1 MEGGNLRVLLQNIRG
16 KLSEEEAIFFEI
28 EDDIDIV
35 MLTETWMHDVEALP
49 AIPGFEVSFGA
60 ARPRN
65 AAAAGHGGVAIYFK
79 QELFG
84 KISIWKERIKEGM
97 IWVRC
102 QKTES
107 APVQFFC
114 CCYIAPE
121 KCPGCPSD
129 VEGWFN
135 TLEKDISEARRLG
148 EVLVAGDFNAHI
160 GAAPDYNRRD
170 ADGTETG
177 VGVDSR
183 VMEGDLMHTCQP
195 RVSVDTKVTRRGT
208 LLLDLCDVSGMRVV
222 NGRVSGDIPA
232 AVTSLGGGKCES
244 TSVIDLF
251 LACPRAFQRIQ
262 SLQVGGKLAPKADHL
277 AVTLTMNKSANIDEV
292 VQVGAASNN
301 ELLSTETPSFDA
313 GQEFIM
319 DPHLMPAFVEQ
330 LTTAAPLLEQICTT
344 ASTAAE
350 SRNADLLN

>member
-1 MEGGNLRVLLQNIRG
+1 VEGGNLRVLLRNIRG

-65 AAAAGHGGVAIYFK
+65 AAAAAAGHGGVAIYFK

-121 KCPGCPSD
+121 KCPGCPPD

-148 EVLVAGDFNAHI
+148 EVLVAGDLGFL
-160 GAAPDYNRRD
+160 GF
-170 ADGTETG
+170 
-177 VGVDSR
+177 R
-183 VMEGDLMHTCQP
+183 V
-195 RVSVDTKVTRRGT
+195 
-208 LLLDLCDVSGMRVV
+208 
-222 NGRVSGDIPA
+222 
-232 AVTSLGGGKCES
+232 
-244 TSVIDLF
+244 
-251 LACPRAFQRIQ
+251 
-262 SLQVGGKLAPKADHL
+262 
-277 AVTLTMNKSANIDEV
+277 
-292 VQVGAASNN
+292 
-301 ELLSTETPSFDA
+301 
-313 GQEFIM
+313 
-319 DPHLMPAFVEQ
+319 
-330 LTTAAPLLEQICTT
+330 
-344 ASTAAE
+344 
-350 SRNADLLN
+350 